1 MVVRT
6 CITFMD
12 GLLVWPD
19 WVIYCTL
26 GSFSKPVVIII
37 FPTSPIFKGNFIK
50 GVKIFLFVVESFWAT
65 FIDIWWLFTGHTAAY
80 WKCHLVW
87 RHVSLLHAQSAKQLL
102 CRSWQRDCIQ
112 HWRSEA
118 QPIPS
123 SKQYLPTIVFFKWA
137 NPGHF
142 FIYFRPSK
150 HTLKILQQIGMWKNV
165 HPVYGA
171 RIQTHNLWNMSL
183 LP

>member
-1 MVVRT
+1 M
-6 CITFMD
+6 
-12 GLLVWPD
+12 
-19 WVIYCTL
+19 
-26 GSFSKPVVIII
+26 
-37 FPTSPIFKGNFIK
+37 
-50 GVKIFLFVVESFWAT
+50 
-65 FIDIWWLFTGHTAAY
+65 
-80 WKCHLVW
+80 
-87 RHVSLLHAQSAKQLL
+87 L

-183 LP
+183 LPYPLDQDSRHTYLLLLKQLFFAMFNITKNKEHVCYGKYLFLKMSFPWPLSRLISFSSCHFTE